1 MDTNKI
7 IKIWAYV
14 VTFLLACCIIY
25 GITDAIIYNK
35 KDTWLMMH
43 KGAVVSSACWF
54 AFMLFLNMAFQ
65 FCKEQGRKRW
75 GDTYTQYWIGINAL
89 QLVMIF
95 VVCIALGD
103 PTIGVFLVVSAI
115 PFALASAQMS
125 QRQKKEKEQIRKRI
139 RKELAEK
146 EDFS

>member
-1 MDTNKI
+1 
-7 IKIWAYV
+7 
-14 VTFLLACCIIY
+14 
-25 GITDAIIYNK
+25 
-35 KDTWLMMH
+35 MMH

-65 FCKEQGRKRW
+65 FCKKNKAEKDGR
-75 GDTYTQYWIGINAL
+75 YHTQYWIGINAL

-115 PFALASAQMS
+115 PFALASALMS
-125 QRQKKEKEQIRKRI
+125 QRQTKKKK
-139 RKELAEK
+139 KA
-146 EDFS
+146 DS

>member
-1 MDTNKI
+1 MNTNKI

-75 GDTYTQYWIGINAL
+75 GDTYTQYWIGINA
-89 QLVMIF
+89 
-95 VVCIALGD
+95 
-103 PTIGVFLVVSAI
+103 SAI
-115 PFALASAQMS
+115 GNDFCGLHCAGRPDHRCFSSCLSHS
-125 QRQKKEKEQIRKRI
+125 ICISKCPDVTKTEKRER
-139 RKELAEK
+139 A
-146 EDFS
+146 DS